1 MKTDT
6 ILKKY
11 VCRTPFTYLEL
22 HKYGV
27 YSCCPSWLPNKVG
40 SLENINDIWNGKELA
55 EVQESILDGT
65 YKFCSKTQCP
75 YLAQLLTEGIID
87 QVFAEKSKF
96 NLEKTKKGPTNIN
109 FAFDR
114 SCNLSCQSCRSVAIM
129 ANGEE
134 IKFIDS
140 TIDKVTETF
149 GKSITM
155 IYLSGAAD
163 PFASKS
169 IRKFLINFDKI
180 KFPNVNHIH
189 LHTNGL
195 LLTKKMWEDM
205 SNIHNIIK
213 TLEISID
220 ASNKETYEIIRRGG
234 NWEIL
239 MENLEFIST
248 LKLRNKRVS
257 FVVQDTNYKE
267 MENFYLL
274 MRKKFNNKINVFFNK
289 ITNWGTYSDGE
300 FLIKQIWNENHPEFN
315 LFLKELNKINKTYD
329 CTHNMYDIVEKHLPK
344 KITSLI

>member
-1 MKTDT
+1 MEDN

-11 VCRTPFTYLEL
+11 VCITPFTYLEL
-22 HKYGV
+22 HKNGV
-27 YSCCPSWLPNKVG
+27 HSCCPSWLPNKVG
-40 SLENINDIWNGKELA
+40 SLENINDIWRSEELH
-55 EVQESILDGT
+55 EVQESIIDGT

-75 YLAQLLTEGIID
+75 YLSQLINEGVKHS
-87 QVFAEKSKF
+87 VFIEKSNF
-96 NLEKTKKGPTNIN
+96 NINQYKKGPTNIN

-114 SCNLSCQSCRSVAIM
+114 SCNLSCPSCRSVAIM
-129 ANGEE
+129 ANGDE
-134 IKFIDS
+134 IEFIDS

-149 GKSITM
+149 GKSMTM
-155 IYLSGAAD
+155 IYLSGSAD

-205 SNIHNIIK
+205 SNIHDIIK

-220 ASNKETYEIIRRGG
+220 ASNKDTYEIIRRGG
-234 NWEIL
+234 NWETL

-248 LKLRNKRVS
+248 LKLGNKRVS
-257 FVVQDTNYKE
+257 FVVQDNNYKE
-267 MENFYLL
+267 MEDFYLL
-274 MRKKFNNKINVFFNK
+274 MRKKFNNKINIFFNK

-315 LFLKELNKINKTYD
+315 FFLKELDKINKRHD
-329 CTHNMYDIVEKHLPK
+329 CTHNMHDIIEKHLPK
-344 KITSLI
+344 KINRLV